1 MIRNLFY
8 QMLFQA
14 SLFQTLRLFQKPLTP
29 ILLQKQCKW
38 GDNNAR
44 DGSLAGRCT
53 LGARAGH
60 GTAVPFLFAF
70 GRRCSGSGNH
80 RVILHV
86 VLCRVLRVYVRYR
99 VRIRLSGDVVRF
111 CFGRVFQGS
120 GTLFAVAN
128 AEVEKEDVNQESC

>member
-1 MIRNLFY
+1 MY
-8 QMLFQA
+8 
-14 SLFQTLRLFQKPLTP
+14 SWSK
-29 ILLQKQCKW
+29 
-38 GDNNAR
+38 G
-44 DGSLAGRCT
+44 
-53 LGARAGH
+53 GH

-86 VLCRVLRVYVRYR
+86 VLCRVLRIYVRNR
-99 VRIRLSGDVVRF
+99 VRFGFSGDVVRF
-111 CFGRVFQGS
+111 CFGRMFPGC